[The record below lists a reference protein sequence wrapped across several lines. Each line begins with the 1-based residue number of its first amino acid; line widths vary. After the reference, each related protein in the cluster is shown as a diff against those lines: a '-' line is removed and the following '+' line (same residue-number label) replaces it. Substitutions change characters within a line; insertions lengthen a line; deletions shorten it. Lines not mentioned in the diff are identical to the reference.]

1 MAMRN
6 RIVLWAVLLIAA
18 FLAGYVPQRLKI
30 SRFETGLAAAMR
42 QNQQLQLR
50 DFAGLAYVQAAQRNY
65 GLAGQTCT
73 QFFNQV
79 QAMAVSA
86 EGTQKQDLD
95 GIFGFRDKV
104 TAELARG
111 DAGALD
117 DLQNVYLK
125 TRDAT
130 VP

>member
-1 MAMRN
+1 MRN
-6 RIVLWAVLLIAA
+6 RILLWVVLLIAA
-18 FLAGYVPQRLKI
+18 FFAGYVPQYLKT
-30 SRFETGLAAAMR
+30 SRFEAGLAAATR
-42 QNQQLQLR
+42 RNQQLQLR
-50 DFAGLAYVQAAQRNY
+50 DFVGLAYVQAAQKNY

-79 QAMAVSA
+79 QAMAGPA
-86 EGTQKQDLD
+86 EGTQKQALD

-117 DLQNVYLK
+117 DLQNLYLK

-130 VP
+130 AP